1 MGVSVVKRILTLTF
15 LAALMVVSS
24 ASEGFAQKK
33 RAQTVMKFL
42 SVPISARAA
51 GMGDALTSVEGG
63 VESIFYNPA
72 SVAWVRNNGEVT
84 FGQVSWIADINYQ
97 YSAAVISPANGLY
110 GVFGVSIL
118 NVDYGEFTQTV
129 FNESA
134 PLSYDILD
142 PYSPSVTAF
151 GLTYARA
158 LSNQFST
165 GANIRFIDQNLV
177 NGAVDRD
184 GAGGYVR
191 ENLGAETIAVDFG
204 VFFKTGFE
212 SLNLGMSLRN
222 YGREITYRLNSQEMP
237 ITFRMGMSMNVLD
250 IINVDPTKHSLLVS
264 LDANRP
270 RDFQEQLMLGTEY
283 MFLNRLALRGGLIIP
298 AEEQGFSFGAG
309 VVQPIGRRYGIKA
322 DYSYTSFGV
331 FDSVNRIG
339 VQLIF

>member
-1 MGVSVVKRILTLTF
+1 MKRILTLTL

-24 ASEGFAQKK
+24 ATEGFAQKK

-42 SVPISARAA
+42 SVPISARAS

-84 FGQVSWIADINYQ
+84 FGQISWIADINYQ

-118 NVDYGEFTQTV
+118 NVDYGDFTQTV
-129 FNESA
+129 FNEFA
-134 PLSYDILD
+134 PSGLGYDILD
-142 PYSPSVTAF
+142 SYNPSVTAF

-191 ENLGAETIAVDFG
+191 ENLGAETVAVDFG

-270 RDFQEQLMLGTEY
+270 RDFQEQIMVGTEY